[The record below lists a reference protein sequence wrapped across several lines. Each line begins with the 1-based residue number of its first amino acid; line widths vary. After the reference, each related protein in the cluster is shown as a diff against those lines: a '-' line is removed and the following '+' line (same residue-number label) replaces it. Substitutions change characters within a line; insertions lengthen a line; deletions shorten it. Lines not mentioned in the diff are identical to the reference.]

1 MTHMRPVS
9 RRRRSRAQVVYK
21 SSAFLVRSVTHRAG
35 GEAWLLCRPDG
46 SRLAEFTEKEE
57 AVFHA
62 VWCEKHENGSYD
74 ATARHAAR
82 AAYERGIAR

>member
-1 MTHMRPVS
+1 
-9 RRRRSRAQVVYK
+9 VVYK
-21 SSAFLVRSVTHRAG
+21 SSVFLVRSVAHRNG
-35 GEAWLLCRPDG
+35 GEGWLLCRPDG
-46 SRLAEFTEKEE
+46 ERLAEFTEREE
-57 AVFHA
+57 PVFHA